1 MEPATNKTENRT
13 FFTYLLRCADG
24 SFYCGWTVNLKLR
37 LSAHNQG
44 KGARYTR
51 VRLPVELVYFEE
63 FASRRDAMKRENQ
76 IKNMDRQR
84 KTRLINRKAKNEF

>member
-1 MEPATNKTENRT
+1 MKPETNNTEHRT

-24 SFYCGWTVNLKLR
+24 SFYCGWTVDLDHR
-37 LSAHNQG
+37 LSAHNLG

-63 FASRRDAMKRENQ
+63 FASRGDAMKREHQ
-76 IKNMDRQR
+76 IKNMNRQR
-84 KTRLINRKAKNEF
+84 KTRLVDRKAENEI